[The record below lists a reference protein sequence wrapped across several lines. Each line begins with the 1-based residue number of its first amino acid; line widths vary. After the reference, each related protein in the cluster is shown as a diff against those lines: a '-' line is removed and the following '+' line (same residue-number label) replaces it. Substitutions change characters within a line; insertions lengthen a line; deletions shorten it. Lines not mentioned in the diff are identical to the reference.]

1 MEDNRFPFVR
11 IVEAH
16 PGLVYEQAKPFVNG
30 VERTLEK
37 KIIETARAATTNVLV
52 DRTGTRGRIKSIE
65 DFHNDIRYGGDLSRA
80 DLAYTVHALG
90 PDVSDSVIRNAL
102 TTRDLT
108 KKGAPAR
115 NEDYVNR
122 TLLKAAEQIHQQPFP
137 GLKRVKEHNR

>member
-1 MEDNRFPFVR
+1 MTP
-11 IVEAH
+11 
-16 PGLVYEQAKPFVNG
+16 
-30 VERTLEK
+30 
-37 KIIETARAATTNVLV
+37 

-80 DLAYTVHALG
+80 DLAYTVYALG
-90 PDVSDSVIRNAL
+90 HGVSDSAIRSAI

-115 NEDYVNR
+115 IEDYVSR

-137 GLKRVKEHNR
+137 GLKRVKERSR